1 MKELTMI
8 VKLGSWYTV
17 YYLENEKSYK
27 CKVNGWQQLEKFLKE
42 NKIYHVA
49 GQPLA
54 LPVNNY
60 VVTRIVLNQ
69 TLKKAGY

>member
-1 MKELTMI
+1 ME
-8 VKLGSWYTV
+8 YRRF
-17 YYLENEKSYK
+17 
-27 CKVNGWQQLEKFLKE
+27 NGWQQLEKFLKE

-49 GQPLA
+49 GQSLA